1 MASTAILDIDA
12 LLAPIAGDSP
22 AGGSVPFAV
31 REKLEKLR
39 KEIDP
44 ADFDEDDPMRPESAQ
59 KADWSG
65 IIELAERTLAETS
78 KDLLV
83 AARLTEALVKEHG
96 FAGLRDGLR
105 LMRRMVAECW
115 DRLNPAIE
123 SEDDVE
129 VRTGPFHWLDEPDRG
144 ARFPMT
150 LRQVPMLR
158 GGKGPFSWFEW
169 KESQSGK
176 SKISPADIESALQ
189 EMPRE
194 ACEAQFEDLK
204 ESLEELDAL
213 TAALRERAEQYAPAL
228 SGLRQAI
235 GECYSLARQ
244 ILERKGPA
252 PGQAG
257 DSEGSDEAGDG
268 EAEGGGGGGGGGGG
282 SFVGRQVASR
292 AQVYR
297 QLAQAAALLQQIEP
311 HSPIPYLIHRA
322 VELGA
327 LPFPELMRALIRD
340 ADVLESMNRELGI
353 KTPEPEEDD

>member
-1 MASTAILDIDA
+1 MSSNPILDIDA
-12 LLAPIAGDSP
+12 LLAPIPGDSP
-22 AGGSVPFAV
+22 GGGSVPFAV
-31 REKLEKLR
+31 REKFEQLR
-39 KEIDP
+39 KEVDP
-44 ADFDEDDPMRPESAQ
+44 DDYDKNDPRRPDTAQ
-59 KADWSG
+59 KADWAG
-65 IIELAERTLAETS
+65 VVELSEQTLAETS
-78 KDLLV
+78 KDMLV

-129 VRTGPFHWLDEPDRG
+129 VRIGPLHWLDEADRG
-144 ARFPMT
+144 ARFPIT

-158 GGKGPFSWFEW
+158 GGKGSFSWFEW
-169 KESQSGK
+169 KDSQSGK

-194 ACEAQFEDLK
+194 ACETQFEDLK
-204 ESLEELDAL
+204 ESVHELDAL
-213 TAALRERAEQYAPAL
+213 TTALRERAGEKYAPAL

-244 ILERKGPA
+244 ILERKGPT

-257 DSEGSDEAGDG
+257 DSGGGDEADDGRFESGAGD
-268 EAEGGGGGGGGGGG
+268 GG

-311 HSPIPYLIHRA
+311 HSPIPYLINRA

-340 ADVLESMNRELGI
+340 ADVLESMSRELGI
-353 KTPEPEEDD
+353 KTPESDEE